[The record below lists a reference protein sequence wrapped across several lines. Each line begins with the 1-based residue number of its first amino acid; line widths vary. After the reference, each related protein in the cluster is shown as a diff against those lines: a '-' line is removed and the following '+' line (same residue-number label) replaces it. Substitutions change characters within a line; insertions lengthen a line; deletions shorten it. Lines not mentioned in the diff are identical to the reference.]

1 MSTVIYTRH
10 LVEHRYGRPLEDLQR
25 HSAHGG
31 SGDPVLPI
39 VLRRLD
45 GLATTNARARAARRN
60 LDAAWQRCRSGEHA
74 LDDLVLR
81 YAAEVVDLE
90 RREQSEA
97 EAVWDLLDVR
107 LLLDQPAARRPS
119 AARRSS
125 PAPGD
130 EDLIAVARQ
139 VAARLPRLNREALRQ
154 GLRARGI
161 HVSNRRL
168 GTVLQRLRAEH
179 DLH

>member
-1 MSTVIYTRH
+1 MSTMIYTRH

-45 GLATTNARARAARRN
+45 GLASTNAHARAARRN
-60 LDAAWQRCRSGEHA
+60 LDAAWQRCRSGERA

-119 AARRSS
+119 AARRAC

-168 GTVLQRLRAEH
+168 GTVLQRLRAER
-179 DLH
+179 DLR

>member
-25 HSAHGG
+25 DGAHGG

-39 VLRRLD
+39 VLRRLG
-45 GLATTNARARAARRN
+45 GLAETNAHARAARRN

-90 RREQSEA
+90 RQEQSEA

-107 LLLDQPAARRPS
+107 LLLDQPASRRPS
-119 AARRSS
+119 ARRTG

-130 EDLIAVARQ
+130 EDLMAVARQ

-168 GTVLQRLRAEH
+168 GTVLQRLRAERAPH
-179 DLH
+179 